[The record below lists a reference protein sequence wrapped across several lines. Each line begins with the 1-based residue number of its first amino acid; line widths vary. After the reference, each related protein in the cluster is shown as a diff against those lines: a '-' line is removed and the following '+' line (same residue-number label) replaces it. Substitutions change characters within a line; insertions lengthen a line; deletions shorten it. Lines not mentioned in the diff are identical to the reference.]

1 MKTSIMKTLART
13 RLLLAA
19 VTFLSPA
26 GVTRAQDESHP
37 LRDVTFTVDRNLSSP
52 KGHLPLIASDS
63 VASEI
68 LNANNL
74 RPNVQHV
81 VATSFEGE
89 QLAWLGQDVFFSC
102 LVQAYADHRPVVLS
116 PDIIWTLISQG
127 FARYVNAH
135 AEELRPMI
143 VSHEGQKELK
153 VKVPEDLLSDKA
165 DWSQL
170 LDGMAAQIA
179 TNTKDDIVSVITSDF
194 STTGVTERIASQ
206 ITLMESM
213 KKYFKYKALYGACG
227 IPSVTLRGIADDWR
241 RVLTKTRQLARY
253 GMQKW
258 VGELTPVLEE
268 FVRAAEGEPDTHFW
282 RSIVKQERVDSLIEG
297 DRCGSKR
304 PTIVD
309 GWFLRFLV
317 NEEGETP
324 QKRAF
329 NASMPSEMVSVDFR
343 YVETDLAGNPL
354 SETPMQLW
362 AGLVGVEENQTTYAL
377 TPKIGWLVR
386 KSDAREEEEYNFSEM
401 SMGGYVTYHNL
412 DSVPAFLRH
421 HQNIPPLTLEFRD
434 RVVLPEWIDELNAK
448 DLTIKGAGIAE
459 AENLRKI
466 RKVSKLLLE
475 YTDSVVVPQWVG
487 EWQLE
492 ELTIRGQRLADGA
505 NLQGMKHLKSLW
517 LTIEEE
523 TPMPEWMLNLPTD
536 HLNVKMKGI
545 TKEQEKQLRA
555 KYSNVFIER

>member
-1 MKTSIMKTLART
+1 M
-13 RLLLAA
+13 
-19 VTFLSPA
+19 
-26 GVTRAQDESHP
+26 
-37 LRDVTFTVDRNLSSP
+37 
-52 KGHLPLIASDS
+52 
-63 VASEI
+63 
-68 LNANNL
+68 
-74 RPNVQHV
+74 
-81 VATSFEGE
+81 
-89 QLAWLGQDVFFSC
+89 
-102 LVQAYADHRPVVLS
+102 
-116 PDIIWTLISQG
+116 
-127 FARYVNAH
+127 
-135 AEELRPMI
+135 
-143 VSHEGQKELK
+143 
-153 VKVPEDLLSDKA
+153 
-165 DWSQL
+165 
-170 LDGMAAQIA
+170 
-179 TNTKDDIVSVITSDF
+179 
-194 STTGVTERIASQ
+194 
-206 ITLMESM
+206 
-213 KKYFKYKALYGACG
+213 
-227 IPSVTLRGIADDWR
+227 
-241 RVLTKTRQLARY
+241 
-253 GMQKW
+253 
-258 VGELTPVLEE
+258 
-268 FVRAAEGEPDTHFW
+268 
-282 RSIVKQERVDSLIEG
+282 
-297 DRCGSKR
+297 
-304 PTIVD
+304 D

-317 NEEGETP
+317 NKEGETP

-329 NASMPSEMVSVDFR
+329 NDSMPSEMVSVDFR

-492 ELTIRGQRLADGA
+492 ELTIRGPRLADGA

>member
-1 MKTSIMKTLART
+1 MKTLART

-213 KKYFKYKALYGACG
+213 KKYFKPFCKRLNKQGTQTF
-227 IPSVTLRGIADDWR
+227 PS
-241 RVLTKTRQLARY
+241 
-253 GMQKW
+253 
-258 VGELTPVLEE
+258 P
-268 FVRAAEGEPDTHFW
+268 
-282 RSIVKQERVDSLIEG
+282 
-297 DRCGSKR
+297 
-304 PTIVD
+304 
-309 GWFLRFLV
+309 
-317 NEEGETP
+317 
-324 QKRAF
+324 
-329 NASMPSEMVSVDFR
+329 
-343 YVETDLAGNPL
+343 
-354 SETPMQLW
+354 
-362 AGLVGVEENQTTYAL
+362 
-377 TPKIGWLVR
+377 
-386 KSDAREEEEYNFSEM
+386 
-401 SMGGYVTYHNL
+401 
-412 DSVPAFLRH
+412 
-421 HQNIPPLTLEFRD
+421 
-434 RVVLPEWIDELNAK
+434 
-448 DLTIKGAGIAE
+448 
-459 AENLRKI
+459 
-466 RKVSKLLLE
+466 
-475 YTDSVVVPQWVG
+475 
-487 EWQLE
+487 
-492 ELTIRGQRLADGA
+492 
-505 NLQGMKHLKSLW
+505 
-517 LTIEEE
+517 
-523 TPMPEWMLNLPTD
+523 
-536 HLNVKMKGI
+536 
-545 TKEQEKQLRA
+545 
-555 KYSNVFIER
+555 